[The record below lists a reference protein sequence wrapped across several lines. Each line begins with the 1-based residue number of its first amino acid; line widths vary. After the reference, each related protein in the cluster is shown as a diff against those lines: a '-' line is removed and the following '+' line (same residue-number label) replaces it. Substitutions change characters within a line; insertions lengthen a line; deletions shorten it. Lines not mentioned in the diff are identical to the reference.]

1 MGRKKLKA
9 KQDIAPLMITHAG
22 MADADVDWTSPDS
35 GPVQAVGIKTWR
47 SREAIYLA
55 PCSREAIYLAHQS
68 IWHVGQRKT
77 ASPPAEGLQ
86 RRRCVV
92 TFFQCKPNGI
102 HSGSKRCSNQNS
114 RGPGPSRMHTVGRR
128 ALPGA
133 R

>member
-68 IWHVGQRKT
+68 IWHGVKNPVLHVHCEPKKLQVGH
-77 ASPPAEGLQ
+77 AE
-86 RRRCVV
+86 
-92 TFFQCKPNGI
+92 T
-102 HSGSKRCSNQNS
+102 
-114 RGPGPSRMHTVGRR
+114 GPET
-128 ALPGA
+128 
-133 R
+133 